1 MRTSCVTVFYF
12 FTLFGHA
19 RTLLR
24 YRLLLFHTFRARE
37 HPLALPFSA
46 FSPCSGTRGPS
57 CVTIFYFFTL
67 FGHARTLLRYR
78 FLLFH
83 PFRAREDPLAL
94 PFSAFSPF
102 SGTRGPSCV
111 TVFYFHTL
119 FRHARTLLC
128 YRLPFYSMDLGTQQ
142 SKHSNNL
149 SSRIHPILNTIRNSN
164 GIIRTTGK

>member
-46 FSPCSGTRGPS
+46 FSPFSGTRGPS

-94 PFSAFSPF
+94 PFSTFTHF
-102 SGTRGPSCV
+102 SGTLGPSCV
-111 TVFYFHTL
+111 TVYPFIQWIW
-119 FRHARTLLC
+119 ARNNQSIPIIFLAVFT
-128 YRLPFYSMDLGTQQ
+128 PFSIQ
-142 SKHSNNL
+142 S
-149 SSRIHPILNTIRNSN
+149 
-164 GIIRTTGK
+164 GIPTP